1 MFHPSPIFA
10 RAWILAFFVAS
21 GGGGIL
27 WMSHS
32 WKRRSWNRCD
42 AIRWGSPCDRRGGRP
57 TPWGEVVTCRTEMFC
72 DFCQEVRLL
81 GGVGVE
87 NTCLQLYWCSFTIW
101 LSFCDQ
107 LLQFYSGDIL
117 ILPKDTYNTNTDRS
131 YNSEILPYSR
141 GDCFRCFIA
150 RPGWAGS
157 AIAVFRVDQGG
168 SDGSRWKNSKE
179 KAAVHPSLRFGH
191 WVWIVPE
198 VEEISLGSRCIGKLW
213 SAEAQCNIP
222 SMFLMPLLP
231 ECRIFGSRVWQLMIW
246 GCPKFSIP
254 DFANNIWD
262 VRGPQVSNMFP
273 LETHDIILIVSLM
286 RWQVAGNIIVFPNDW
301 WMPDPHMLAMPGTW
315 HGIKMM
321 WWLFQHAN
329 SLNKDTRW
337 QRMLRHLFWL
347 NLHCCKLITEIPVT
361 ASQGSGEPLLCILAQ
376 RVKMVVLDNLL
387 SQRRVFFQNDFTSNQ
402 RWLKLCSNIKL
413 DQVCFANSR
422 Q

>member
-1 MFHPSPIFA
+1 MFFQIFVPGD
-10 RAWILAFFVAS
+10 IPFFVRCFEAQHVS
-21 GGGGIL
+21 SFANLRQGL
-27 WMSHS
+27 NPCVF
-32 WKRRSWNRCD
+32 RSSRWWWHPLNVSFLEEKVVEPMWCNSMRISMWPVWRPSDTMRWSRDMPYWDVLRFLSRSAIAWRC
-42 AIRWGSPCDRRGGRP
+42 G
-57 TPWGEVVTCRTEMFC
+57 CRKQLLATLLMFIYH
-72 DFCQEVRLL
+72 LA
-81 GGVGVE
+81 
-87 NTCLQLYWCSFTIW
+87 
-101 LSFCDQ
+101 FCDQ

-117 ILPKDTYNTNTDRS
+117 ILPKDTYNTDRS

-191 WVWIVPE
+191 WVCIVPE

-231 ECRIFGSRVWQLMIW
+231 ECRIFGSRVWHLMIW

-286 RWQVAGNIIVFPNDW
+286 RWQGAGNIIVFPNDW

-321 WWLFQHAN
+321 WWPFQHAN

-337 QRMLRHLFWL
+337 QRMLRHLF
-347 NLHCCKLITEIPVT
+347 
-361 ASQGSGEPLLCILAQ
+361 
-376 RVKMVVLDNLL
+376 
-387 SQRRVFFQNDFTSNQ
+387 
-402 RWLKLCSNIKL
+402 
-413 DQVCFANSR
+413 
-422 Q
+422 